1 MKNVKHISALL
12 KKYSLENNLRIY
24 PKKNYFPKIRKDE
37 KTALLE
43 KYKGCDELL
52 VIKAIKTKKRIEAL
66 KLELSNRL
74 ERHNRSFYHMAK
86 QQSLLDLRWL
96 YYYQIKFLELQSEKK
111 K

>member
-1 MKNVKHISALL
+1 MREVHNISTLI

-24 PKKNYFPKIRKDE
+24 PKKNYFPKIQKDE

-43 KYKGCDELL
+43 KYKGCDESL
-52 VIKAIKTKKRIEAL
+52 VLKVIKTKKRIETL
-66 KLELSNRL
+66 KLELSNHL
-74 ERHNRSFYHMAK
+74 ERHNQSFYNKEK

-96 YYYQIKFLELQSEKK
+96 YYYQIKFLELQTEKK